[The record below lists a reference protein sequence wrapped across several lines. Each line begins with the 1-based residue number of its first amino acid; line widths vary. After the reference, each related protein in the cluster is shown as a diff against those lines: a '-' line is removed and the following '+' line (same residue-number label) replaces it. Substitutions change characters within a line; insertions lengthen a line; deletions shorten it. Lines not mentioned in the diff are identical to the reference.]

1 MSKELE
7 ERIKQK
13 KKLIADFIKL
23 SQALGMGQREREK
36 RLDTMLSDLS
46 KLMKQRD

>member
-1 MSKELE
+1 M
-7 ERIKQK
+7 
-13 KKLIADFIKL
+13 IADFIKL
-23 SQALGMGQREREK
+23 SQALGMDKEESDK